1 MLNLNIQK
9 YKRSYLCSLYFLQ
22 AIPQGLIYFSI
33 QDWLT
38 GNGFTIKDIALI
50 TAIASIPW
58 SLKFIIAP
66 FVDYYSESNMGKR
79 RSWIIL
85 SMLSMSLTIFI
96 AAILS
101 KNGIDLL
108 LLGITFFST
117 LLATSILDVSTD
129 GLAIDILNDNERGI
143 VNGLMWAFRTFGLSL
158 SGISSAYIMA
168 NYGLTNA
175 ILFIGLFILLAGL
188 LLSFFRERKTDR
200 YLSLGTNINTKEL
213 SPFKFKDIIIL
224 IIKTIKQ
231 KHIFLLILFCLTSNL
246 ASGIHFS
253 SISYLYTNYADWESF
268 DLTFYRSVA
277 LYGGILAALLG
288 GYLSDKV
295 NSQLIIKISHIS
307 LGFLC
312 LLIAIHTNIIMNQF
326 FGIGILLAFSF
337 FNSFALTAVLS
348 LCMKFSLSSS
358 AASIFA
364 IFMST
369 RHFSRIIGET
379 FAGISDGFFNLTVG
393 SIYLIAAFLCIL
405 PLTFLCYFKPK
416 I

>member
-1 MLNLNIQK
+1 M
-9 YKRSYLCSLYFLQ
+9 
-22 AIPQGLIYFSI
+22 
-33 QDWLT
+33 
-38 GNGFTIKDIALI
+38 
-50 TAIASIPW
+50 
-58 SLKFIIAP
+58 
-66 FVDYYSESNMGKR
+66 
-79 RSWIIL
+79 
-85 SMLSMSLTIFI
+85 
-96 AAILS
+96 
-101 KNGIDLL
+101 

-175 ILFIGLFILLAGL
+175 ILFIGFFILLAGL

-295 NSQLIIKISHIS
+295 NSQLIIKISHVS
-307 LGFLC
+307 LSFLC
-312 LLIAIHTNIIMNQF
+312 LLIAIQTNIIINEF

-337 FNSFALTAVLS
+337 FNSFALTAVLA
-348 LCMKFSLSSS
+348 LCMKFSLSSY

-379 FAGISDGFFNLTVG
+379 FAGIFDGFFNLTVS
-393 SIYLIAAFLCIL
+393 SIYLITAFLCIL
-405 PLTFLCYFKPK
+405 PLAFLNYSKPK
-416 I
+416 V

>member
-9 YKRSYLCSLYFLQ
+9 YKRTYLCSLYFLQ

-85 SMLSMSLTIFI
+85 SILSMSLTIFI

-101 KNGIDLL
+101 KNAINPL

-175 ILFIGLFILLAGL
+175 VLFIGFFILLVGF
-188 LLSFFRERKTDR
+188 LLSFFREKQTDR
-200 YLSLGTNINTKEL
+200 YMSLGTNINNKEL
-213 SPFKFKDIIIL
+213 SSFKFKDIIIL

-312 LLIAIHTNIIMNQF
+312 LLIAIHTNIIINQF

-337 FNSFALTAVLS
+337 FNSFALTAVLA

-405 PLTFLCYFKPK
+405 PLTFLSYFKPK
-416 I
+416 V

>member
-85 SMLSMSLTIFI
+85 SILSMSLTIFI

-175 ILFIGLFILLAGL
+175 ILFIGFFILLAGL

-337 FNSFALTAVLS
+337 FNSFALTAVLA

-405 PLTFLCYFKPK
+405 PLTFLSYFKP
-416 I
+416 

>member
-96 AAILS
+96 AAVLS

-405 PLTFLCYFKPK
+405 PLTFLSYFKPK
-416 I
+416 V

>member
-1 MLNLNIQK
+1 LLNLNIQK

-85 SMLSMSLTIFI
+85 SILSMSLTIFI

-175 ILFIGLFILLAGL
+175 ILFIGFFILLAGL

-337 FNSFALTAVLS
+337 FNSFALTAVLA

-405 PLTFLCYFKPK
+405 PLTFLSYFKPK
-416 I
+416 V

>member
-85 SMLSMSLTIFI
+85 SMLSMSLTMFI

-175 ILFIGLFILLAGL
+175 ILFIGFFILLAGL

-312 LLIAIHTNIIMNQF
+312 LLIAIHTNIIINQF

-337 FNSFALTAVLS
+337 FNSFALTAVLA

-405 PLTFLCYFKPK
+405 PLTFLSYFKPK
-416 I
+416 V

>member
-175 ILFIGLFILLAGL
+175 ILFIGFFILLAGL

-268 DLTFYRSVA
+268 DLTFYRSIA

-379 FAGISDGFFNLTVG
+379 FAGISDGFFNLTVS
-393 SIYLIAAFLCIL
+393 SIYLIAAFFCIL

>member
-9 YKRSYLCSLYFLQ
+9 YKRTYLCSLYFLQ

-143 VNGLMWAFRTFGLSL
+143 INGLMWAFRTFGLSL

-175 ILFIGLFILLAGL
+175 ILFIGFFILLAGL
-188 LLSFFRERKTDR
+188 LLSFFREKKTDR

-337 FNSFALTAVLS
+337 FNSFALTAVLA

-405 PLTFLCYFKPK
+405 PLTFLSYFKPK
-416 I
+416 V

>member
-85 SMLSMSLTIFI
+85 SILSMSLTIFI

-101 KNGIDLL
+101 KNTIDPL
-108 LLGITFFST
+108 LLGIVFFST

-175 ILFIGLFILLAGL
+175 VLFIGFFIFLVGF
-188 LLSFFRERKTDR
+188 LLSFFREKQTDR
-200 YLSLGTNINTKEL
+200 YMSLRTNINNKEL
-213 SPFKFKDIIIL
+213 SSFKFRDIIIL

-231 KHIFLLILFCLTSNL
+231 KHVFLLILFCITSNL

-312 LLIAIHTNIIMNQF
+312 LLIAIHTNIIINQF

-337 FNSFALTAVLS
+337 FNSFALTAVLA

-405 PLTFLCYFKPK
+405 PLTFLSYFKPK
-416 I
+416 V

>member
-66 FVDYYSESNMGKR
+66 FVDYYSESNMGER

-85 SMLSMSLTIFI
+85 SILFMSLTIFI
-96 AAILS
+96 AAIHS
-101 KNGIDLL
+101 KNAIDPLI
-108 LLGITFFST
+108 LGITFFST
-117 LLATSILDVSTD
+117 LLAASILDVSTD

-175 ILFIGLFILLAGL
+175 ILFIGFFIILVGF
-188 LLSFFRERKTDR
+188 LLSFFREKQTDR
-200 YLSLGTNINTKEL
+200 YMSLGTNINNKEL
-213 SPFKFKDIIIL
+213 SSFKFKDIIIL

-295 NSQLIIKISHIS
+295 TSQLIIKISHIS

-379 FAGISDGFFNLTVG
+379 FAGIFDGFFNLTVS

-405 PLTFLCYFKPK
+405 PLAFLNYSKPK
-416 I
+416 V